1 MRSAEASPRWNS
13 FEWAVTGLL
22 AICAALLGLCIALMW
37 SYLPAIT
44 TTATS
49 STATKN
55 QAETE
60 AALSGLEEQ
69 QALTNSKLDAIRD
82 ELRALNQK
90 AAGAA
95 SVTPPSQATPPE
107 AAGAPR
113 AGGTLSR

>member
-1 MRSAEASPRWNS
+1 MEFLRVGSDGIASHLRCAVRVLCCADVVLSASQHDSNGS
-13 FEWAVTGLL
+13 NVTK
-22 AICAALLGLCIALMW
+22 
-37 SYLPAIT
+37 YQT
-44 TTATS
+44 
-49 STATKN
+49 
-55 QAETE
+55 ETE

>member
-1 MRSAEASPRWNS
+1 MRAAKLRWNS
-13 FEWAVTGLL
+13 FEWAATGLL
-22 AICAALLGLCIALMW
+22 AICAVLLGLCVALMW

-44 TTATS
+44 TTSAS
-49 STATKN
+49 STATKY

-60 AALSGLEEQ
+60 AALTGLKEE

-95 SVTPPSQATPPE
+95 SVTPPSQTTPE

-113 AGGTLSR
+113 DRRRLSR